1 MFVFLHCPYCLRST
15 VYAFIGCLSVRPS
28 VCPSVCLSVPVWAT
42 AANIAVVARP
52 GGDIDRL
59 LHGAQQR
66 GVRMRVV
73 PRNQR
78 T

>member
-1 MFVFLHCPYCLRST
+1 MHLSDV
-15 VYAFIGCLSVRPS
+15 CLSVRLF
-28 VCPSVCLSVPVWAT
+28 VRRLSVPVWAT

-52 GGDIDRL
+52 VGDIDRL